1 MKKYQDIIIGF
12 GKGGKTLATALK
24 KAGREVALI
33 EKSDQMYGGTCI
45 NVACIPSKFL
55 ENEARRSS
63 MIGGSFED
71 KARRYKQVIQEKREL
86 VGKLRDKNYKK
97 LAEAAGVDVIT
108 GTAFFT
114 DPNHIMVANQDGM
127 TEELEGDN
135 FYINTGAR
143 PFIPPIKG
151 IHESSHVYISET
163 LMEEER
169 LPKNLVIIG
178 GGYIGVEFAS
188 YYSNF
193 GSQVTVIQN
202 GKDFIPREDQEVAQA
217 GLDLLKKKGVR
228 IMESTEVESVRDM
241 DDVALVSVSQNGRQ
255 EILRADAVLVATG
268 RRPNIEGLNLDKA
281 GVDLTDRG
289 AIKTDEGLRTT
300 ASHIWAMGDVVGGLQ
315 FTYISLDDSR
325 IVKSQVLGEG
335 ERTTQNRGEVPYS
348 IFVDPPFSRVG
359 LTEKQAL
366 EAGYTIKKSVLPA
379 QAIPKALVIGRP
391 EGLLKA
397 IIDEETGKI
406 LGAHLFCAESQEMI
420 NIIKMVMDAN
430 LPYTVLRDGIFTHP
444 TMSEALNDLFAL

>member
-12 GKGGKTLATALK
+12 GKGGKTLAAALK
-24 KAGREVALI
+24 KAGREVAMI

-55 ENEARRSS
+55 EHEARRSS
-63 MIGGSFED
+63 MVGGSFED
-71 KARRYKQVIQEKREL
+71 KARRYKKVIQEKREL

-114 DPNHIMVANQDGM
+114 DPNHIMVAYQDGR
-127 TEELEGDN
+127 TEGLEGDN

-217 GLDLLKKKGVR
+217 VLDLLKKKGVR

-241 DDVALVSVSQNGRQ
+241 DDVALVSVSQDGRQ
-255 EILRADAVLVATG
+255 EILRADTVLVATG
-268 RRPNIEGLNLDKA
+268 RRPNVEGLNLDKA
-281 GVDLTDRG
+281 GVDLTERG
-289 AIKTDEGLRTT
+289 AVKTDEGLRTT
-300 ASHIWAMGDVVGGLQ
+300 ASHIWAMGDVAGGLQ

-325 IVKSQVLGEG
+325 IVKSQVLGAG
-335 ERTTQNRGEVPYS
+335 ERTTLNRGEVPYS

-379 QAIPKALVIGRP
+379 QAIPKEIGR
-391 EGLLKA
+391 
-397 IIDEETGKI
+397 
-406 LGAHLFCAESQEMI
+406 AH
-420 NIIKMVMDAN
+420 V
-430 LPYTVLRDGIFTHP
+430 
-444 TMSEALNDLFAL
+444 

>member
-1 MKKYQDIIIGF
+1 
-12 GKGGKTLATALK
+12 
-24 KAGREVALI
+24 
-33 EKSDQMYGGTCI
+33 
-45 NVACIPSKFL
+45 
-55 ENEARRSS
+55 
-63 MIGGSFED
+63 
-71 KARRYKQVIQEKREL
+71 
-86 VGKLRDKNYKK
+86 
-97 LAEAAGVDVIT
+97 
-108 GTAFFT
+108 
-114 DPNHIMVANQDGM
+114 M

-151 IHESSHVYISET
+151 IHESNHVYISET

-217 GLDLLKKKGVR
+217 VLDLLKKKGVR

-348 IFVDPPFSRVG
+348 I
-359 LTEKQAL
+359 L
-366 EAGYTIKKSVLPA
+366 
-379 QAIPKALVIGRP
+379 
-391 EGLLKA
+391 
-397 IIDEETGKI
+397 
-406 LGAHLFCAESQEMI
+406 
-420 NIIKMVMDAN
+420 
-430 LPYTVLRDGIFTHP
+430 
-444 TMSEALNDLFAL
+444 

>member
-1 MKKYQDIIIGF
+1 
-12 GKGGKTLATALK
+12 
-24 KAGREVALI
+24 
-33 EKSDQMYGGTCI
+33 
-45 NVACIPSKFL
+45 
-55 ENEARRSS
+55 
-63 MIGGSFED
+63 
-71 KARRYKQVIQEKREL
+71 
-86 VGKLRDKNYKK
+86 
-97 LAEAAGVDVIT
+97 
-108 GTAFFT
+108 
-114 DPNHIMVANQDGM
+114 
-127 TEELEGDN
+127 
-135 FYINTGAR
+135 
-143 PFIPPIKG
+143 
-151 IHESSHVYISET
+151 
-163 LMEEER
+163 
-169 LPKNLVIIG
+169 
-178 GGYIGVEFAS
+178 
-188 YYSNF
+188 
-193 GSQVTVIQN
+193 
-202 GKDFIPREDQEVAQA
+202 
-217 GLDLLKKKGVR
+217 
-228 IMESTEVESVRDM
+228 MESTEVESVRDM

-391 EGLLKA
+391 DQYFYELCTKCGSDSGHQSV
-397 IIDEETGKI
+397 I
-406 LGAHLFCAESQEMI
+406 
-420 NIIKMVMDAN
+420 
-430 LPYTVLRDGIFTHP
+430 
-444 TMSEALNDLFAL
+444 

>member
-1 MKKYQDIIIGF
+1 M
-12 GKGGKTLATALK
+12 
-24 KAGREVALI
+24 
-33 EKSDQMYGGTCI
+33 
-45 NVACIPSKFL
+45 
-55 ENEARRSS
+55 
-63 MIGGSFED
+63 
-71 KARRYKQVIQEKREL
+71 
-86 VGKLRDKNYKK
+86 RDKNYKK

-114 DPNHIMVANQDGM
+114 DPNHIMVAYQDGR
-127 TEELEGDN
+127 TEGLEGDN

-217 GLDLLKKKGVR
+217 VLDLLKKKGVR

-241 DDVALVSVSQNGRQ
+241 DDVALVSVSQDGRQ
-255 EILRADAVLVATG
+255 EILRADTVLVATG
-268 RRPNIEGLNLDKA
+268 RRPNVEGLNLDKA
-281 GVDLTDRG
+281 GVDLTERG
-289 AIKTDEGLRTT
+289 AVKTDEGLRTT
-300 ASHIWAMGDVVGGLQ
+300 ASHIWAMGDVAGGLQ

-325 IVKSQVLGEG
+325 IVKSQVLGAG
-335 ERTTQNRGEVPYS
+335 ERTTLNRGEVPYS

-397 IIDEETGKI
+397 IIDEESGKI

-420 NIIKMVMDAN
+420 NIIKMAMDAD
-430 LPYTVLRDGIFTHP
+430 LPYTVLRDCIFTHP